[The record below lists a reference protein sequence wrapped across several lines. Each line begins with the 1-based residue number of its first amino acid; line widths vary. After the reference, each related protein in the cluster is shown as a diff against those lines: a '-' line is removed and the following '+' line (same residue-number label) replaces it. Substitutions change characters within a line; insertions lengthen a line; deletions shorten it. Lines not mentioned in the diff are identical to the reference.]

1 MAGNKF
7 TVDVSAWVEKA
18 KGKADIVLRKSAI
31 DLFSRVIRRS
41 PVDTGRFR
49 NNWNV
54 SIGAPAS
61 GITLEVDPSGSAAL
75 VKINETVADAKMG
88 DTIFLVNALPYSVR
102 LENGWSKQAPA
113 GMVGVSV
120 LEWQSIVNKAT
131 NETKD

>member
-1 MAGNKF
+1 MASNKF
-7 TVDVSAWVEKA
+7 SVDVSAWVEKA

-54 SIGAPAS
+54 SIGAPAT
-61 GITLEVDPSGSAAL
+61 GVTLEVDPSGSAAL

-88 DTIFLVNALPYSVR
+88 DTIFLVNALPYSIR

>member
-1 MAGNKF
+1 MVGNKF
-7 TVDVSAWVEKA
+7 SVDVSAWVEKA

-49 NNWNV
+49 NNWNI
-54 SIGAPAS
+54 SIGAPS
-61 GITLEVDPSGSAAL
+61 TVTTEGVDPSGASAL
-75 VKINETVADAKMG
+75 TKVVETVETAKMG
-88 DTIFLVNALPYSVR
+88 DTIFLVNALPYSIR

-120 LEWQSIVNKAT
+120 LEWQSIVSKAT